1 MHGVKYRSECL
12 RSSCLH
18 IPAVLGICVLTR
30 VRGAFPHQ
38 LPTAT
43 LHNVGVPSSFSG
55 GKTEARSLRSI
66 LWWSC
71 CRRDGPGPGFGDPVG
86 WAGWVAFKGSLSF
99 GREWPSLWFSL
110 SASPSL
116 LPHQESVR
124 NLASLSEGQ
133 YFEDKL
139 LGARV
144 YNYSVPQQGSQC

>member
-71 CRRDGPGPGFGDPVG
+71 
-86 WAGWVAFKGSLSF
+86 AGEMAQAQAL
-99 GREWPSLWFSL
+99 ET
-110 SASPSL
+110 
-116 LPHQESVR
+116 
-124 NLASLSEGQ
+124 
-133 YFEDKL
+133 L
-139 LGARV
+139 LGGRV
-144 YNYSVPQQGSQC
+144 G